1 MIIRQYTKKGDPCLS
16 IKLPATLIAALK
28 QEAAENKRPYQ
39 DELALRLHATFK
51 RNIEYRTRASMVIN
65 QIKEDDNY
73 APYRQQISQD
83 IMNLLIKAS
92 KIDNHSLA
100 EEVCFRLKISFMEA
114 QAMGT
119 NQLYTKLVRHKLTQK
134 TIAAQNVIMKFG
146 KRYVFELQQL
156 ELNIRNESWIP
167 KEMLFKSFECID
179 VKEQTKQI
187 RKKITT
193 ERQDMMKEERTYGF
207 LCR

>member
-51 RNIEYRTRASMVIN
+51 RNTEYRTRVSMVLD
-65 QIKEDDNY
+65 QIKNDDDY
-73 APYRQQISQD
+73 VPYRQQISQD

-92 KIDNHSLA
+92 KVDNHSLA

-119 NQLYTKLVRHKLTQK
+119 SQLYTKIVRHKLTQK
-134 TIAAQNVIMKFG
+134 TIAAQNAVMKFG
-146 KRYVFELQQL
+146 KRYIFELQQL

-167 KEMLFKSFECID
+167 KEIMFKAFECID
-179 VKEQTKQI
+179 VKAQTKQI
-187 RKKITT
+187 RTQITT
-193 ERQDMMKEERTYGF
+193 ERQDIMKEDRAYGF

>member
-1 MIIRQYTKKGDPCLS
+1 MTIRQYTQQGDPCLS
-16 IKLPATLIAALK
+16 IKLPATLIEALK
-28 QEAAENKRPYQ
+28 QEAKENKRPYQ
-39 DELALRLHATFK
+39 DELAKRLYATFK
-51 RNIEYRTRASMVIN
+51 KNTEYRTRASMVID
-65 QIKEDDNY
+65 QIKSDDNY
-73 APYRQQISQD
+73 TPYRQKISQD

-92 KIDNHSLA
+92 KIDNHTLA

-119 NQLYTKLVRHKLTQK
+119 SQLYTKIVRHKLTQK
-134 TIAAQNVIMKFG
+134 TIAAQNAVMKLG

-167 KEMLFKSFECID
+167 KEIMFKSFECID
-179 VKEQTKQI
+179 VEEQAKQI
-187 RKKITT
+187 RQQIAT
-193 ERQDMMKEERTYGF
+193 ERQDIMKEDNAYGF

>member
-1 MIIRQYTKKGDPCLS
+1 MIIRQYTKKGDPHLS
-16 IKLPATLIAALK
+16 VKLPATLLAALK
-28 QEAAENKRPYQ
+28 QEATENKRPYQ

-51 RNIEYRTRASMVIN
+51 RNTEYRTRASMVIN
-65 QIKEDDNY
+65 QIKNDDGY
-73 APYRQQISQD
+73 IPYRQQISQD
-83 IMNLLIKAS
+83 IMNLLTQAA
-92 KIDNHSLA
+92 KIDKHSLS

-119 NQLYTKLVRHKLTQK
+119 SQLYTKIIRQKLTQK
-134 TIAAQNVIMKFG
+134 TIAAQNAVMKFG

-167 KEMLFKSFECID
+167 KEIMFKAFECID

-187 RKKITT
+187 RKQITT
-193 ERQDMMKEERTYGF
+193 ERQDIMKEDRTYGF
-207 LCR
+207 LSR